1 MDHNNTGLIRH
12 IITTVLLAVTVICLL
27 PPSSSGQSRSYEILP
42 APDLWFNSVDGIRV
56 GGRFLGQMEGTFGD
70 GPHRLK
76 AGVWLGT
83 KFPDN
88 PVSYY
93 LSFTE
98 PIPSL
103 SDFGSEANINL
114 ESSFRTGFQQ
124 HGLTF
129 NKRWQTGFD
138 EENYKELAVGFR
150 IEHRFDDDY
159 LLYRQLWQNSWL
171 YVPSANL
178 LMTDESSLGRYRFSF
193 SVDGNLGTID
203 NRFLRS
209 EVAYQQQ
216 VLLSDNFTLNG
227 RIYSGFATDGTAPEY
242 RFSHSFRSPR
252 NWMDSG
258 LTRARGTIP
267 PSWMNSGNI
276 QVTGGANLRG
286 YVYQDIQRFNNLIT
300 PLYTSLSS
308 VNFELDYPNPL
319 DKAFSKIPVLGEFV
333 SLRSYLFFD
342 AGTSLGLTSYEDD
355 RVLADAGPGF
365 LFSINIPDYLGKPR
379 GIVIRYDLP
388 LWISHAGA
396 ENSFKFRN
404 VIGIG
409 AVIPI

>member
-1 MDHNNTGLIRH
+1 MDHKHAELIRH
-12 IITTVLLAVTVICLL
+12 IISTALLAVTVICFI
-27 PPSSSGQSRSYEILP
+27 PSDSSGQSQSYEILP

-56 GGRFLGQMEGTFGD
+56 GGRFVGQMEGTFGD

-98 PIPSL
+98 PIPSI
-103 SDFGSEANINL
+103 SEFGSEANINV

-138 EENYKELAVGFR
+138 EKNYKELAVGFR
-150 IEHRFDDDY
+150 FEHRFDDDY
-159 LLYRQLWQNSWL
+159 LLYRQLWQDSWL
-171 YVPSANL
+171 YMPSVNL
-178 LMTDESSLGRYRFSF
+178 LMTDEGAIGRYRFSF
-193 SVDGNLGTID
+193 SVDGNIGSD
-203 NRFLRS
+203 QFLRS
-209 EVAYQQQ
+209 EIAYQQQ
-216 VLLSDNFTLNG
+216 AVLSDNFTFSG
-227 RIYSGFATDGTAPEY
+227 RIYSGFATDQTAPEY
-242 RFSHSFRSPR
+242 LFSHSFRSPR

-276 QVTGGANLRG
+276 QITGGANLRG
-286 YVYQDIQRFNNLIT
+286 YVYQDIQQFNNLIT

-319 DKAFSKIPVLGEFV
+319 EKAFRKIPVIGDFV
-333 SLRSYLFFD
+333 NLRSYLFFD
-342 AGTSLGLTSYEDD
+342 AGTSLGLTSFEDD

-388 LWISHAGA
+388 LWISHPGA
-396 ENSFKFRN
+396 ENPFKFRN
-404 VIGIG
+404 VIGMG
-409 AVIPI
+409 AVIPL

>member
-1 MDHNNTGLIRH
+1 MDHKHAGLIRN
-12 IITTVLLAVTVICLL
+12 IISVILLAVTVICFI
-27 PPSSSGQSRSYEILP
+27 PSSSPGQSRSYEILP

-76 AGVWLGT
+76 AGLWLGT

-98 PIPSL
+98 PIPSI

-114 ESSFRTGFQQ
+114 ESLFRTGFQR

-138 EENYKELAVGFR
+138 ENNYKEFAVGFR
-150 IEHRFDDDY
+150 VEHRFDDDY
-159 LLYRQLWQNSWL
+159 LLYRQLWQDSWL
-171 YVPSANL
+171 YMPSVNL
-178 LMTDESSLGRYRFSF
+178 LMTDEGAMGRYLFSF
-193 SVDGNLGTID
+193 SADGNIGS
-203 NRFLRS
+203 NQFLRS
-209 EVAYQQQ
+209 EITYQQQ
-216 VLLSDNFTLNG
+216 AVLSENFTLHG
-227 RIYSGFATDGTAPEY
+227 RIYSGFATKETAPEY
-242 RFSHSFRSPR
+242 LFSHSFRSPR
-252 NWMDSG
+252 NWMEGG

-267 PSWMNSGNI
+267 PSWMNSGSI

-286 YVYQDIQRFNNLIT
+286 YVYQDIQGFNNLIA
-300 PLYTSLSS
+300 PLFTSLSS
-308 VNFELDYPNPL
+308 VNVELDYPNPL
-319 DKAFSKIPVLGEFV
+319 DKAFNKIPVLGGFINM
-333 SLRSYLFFD
+333 RSYLFFD
-342 AGTSLGLTSYEDD
+342 GGTSVGLTSFEDD

-365 LFSINIPDYLGKPR
+365 QFSINIPDYLGKPR

-388 LWISHAGA
+388 LWISHPGS

-409 AVIPI
+409 AVFSL